1 MSQLDP
7 LIETLLSTLT
17 ASVAAILPAAVSG
30 YFLLRRHHASVKDEL
45 KTRAGA
51 EQFQRKQAAYDRI
64 WTAVQDATDP
74 IQAILE
80 GINWRNIR
88 TIQTSCLMAGSP
100 EVVRLF
106 NRIMTLFVTKPTS
119 EEDLTKQDLEITRLA
134 KELWNVMRKELYD
147 AAPLSPEEIRFISPG
162 MKTKQAVEIWV
173 RNRGL
178 LESNGIRGLEGL
190 SKMDV
195 DAVSQVTGIAPED
208 LAEMKMMADREL
220 TFLRQTTVA

>member
-1 MSQLDP
+1 LSQLDP

-30 YFLLRRHHASVKDEL
+30 YFLLRSHHASVKDEL
-45 KTRAGA
+45 KIRAGA

-119 EEDLTKQDLEITRLA
+119 EEDLAKQDLEITRLA

-220 TFLRQTTVA
+220 TFFRQTTVA